1 MKGNRKSLCISLC
14 SFALFIV
21 WTVLLFFADRAS
33 IGPEGSVVGFAAV
46 NGFFHQLTG
55 VNMTL
60 YTITDWAGLVPFA
73 VAAGFALL
81 GLVQWIKRKNLFK
94 VDFSLFVL
102 GGLYIVTIAAYI
114 FFEFVVINY
123 RPVLI
128 EGRLE
133 ASYPSSTTM
142 LVMCVMPAAAIE
154 LSRRIR
160 VRSLKYALVGIIA
173 AFTLFM
179 VVARLL
185 SGVHWVSDIVGG
197 ALLSTG
203 LVMMYRYVLGCA
215 KIKCYKYH
223 K

>member
-1 MKGNRKSLCISLC
+1 MKENRRNLYIASGALLT
-14 SFALFIV
+14 FAI
-21 WTVLLFFADRAS
+21 WTAMVCFVGRAP
-33 IGPEGSVVGFAAV
+33 IGPQGTEVGLAAI
-46 NGFFHQLTG
+46 NGAFHRLTG

-60 YTITDWAGLVPFA
+60 YTVTDWLGLVPFA
-73 VAAGFALL
+73 VAAGFAML

-114 FFEFVVINY
+114 FFEIIVINY

-160 VRSLKYALVGIIA
+160 VRSLKYTLVGIIA
-173 AFTLFM
+173 VFTLFM
-179 VVARLL
+179 VIARLL